1 MTRAEEDFWALVRG
15 RRFLGYKFR
24 RQVPIDRYVADFVCS
39 DARIIVEIDGR
50 QHSGVVGYDEER
62 TDVLRRL
69 GFEVVRFSNDDVLRR
84 PAVMQTRLKA
94 ILASR
99 IVG

>member
-24 RQVPIDRYVADFVCS
+24 RQVPVDRYVADFVCS

-50 QHSGVVGYDEER
+50 QHVGEADYDALRSE
-62 TDVLRRL
+62 VLRGL
-69 GFEVVRFSNDDVLRR
+69 GFEVVRFTNDDVLLH
-84 PAVMQTRLKA
+84 PAAMQARLKM
-94 ILASR
+94 ILGQR